1 MRPDDEALRVRLS
14 RLLGGTD
21 PHIRACRT
29 ELERGEGTAFV
40 VTRLDAS
47 VSAELM
53 RLRVASGPSSDLG
66 QPDFGALSRAAGRL
80 EFVIMFGLA
89 YDCQLL
95 LDPTLDAIVFC
106 WASPTDRQHLPLKT

>member
-14 RLLGGTD
+14 KLLSGTD
-21 PHIRACRT
+21 PHVRACRT
-29 ELERGEGTAFV
+29 ELERVEGMAFV
-40 VTRLDAS
+40 VTRLDAR

-66 QPDFGALSRAAGRL
+66 QPDFSALSGAAGQL
-80 EFVIMFGLA
+80 EFVMMFGLA

-95 LDPTLDAIVFC
+95 VDPAVDNVVFC
-106 WASPTDRQHLPLKT
+106 WASPTANLPVQT